1 MKKIRRKKILTVQG
15 TSAENFDERFNEAS
29 ESLPETAELKWD
41 TAPMCVHFIYEE
53 VISVPETIAEE
64 FELQGVHYFCKDCPH
79 LQKGKDKRCKSH
91 GCKYSKYGTVQDFTP
106 ACEFFYKQLL
116 QGEIE
121 PEAE

>member
-1 MKKIRRKKILTVQG
+1 
-15 TSAENFDERFNEAS
+15 
-29 ESLPETAELKWD
+29 
-41 TAPMCVHFIYEE
+41 MCVHFIYEE
-53 VISVPETIAEE
+53 VVNVPETIAEE

-121 PEAE
+121 PEVVERVIALTKELSGCREVHHTMAGCTVATHCGPKTLGVLFIEE